1 MSELVAKFLD
11 VGQGDST
18 LVILPEGDGVL
29 IDCPARKDRSVVDQL
44 EEAQIANL
52 KLMVITHSDQDHAG
66 GCIDV
71 IKHFEGRIGKEG
83 RIKIALLLDRVSVGK
98 RQSGSQYCHLLQEL
112 AQLQRQGKI
121 ELWFP
126 FEGDCIKFSDVE
138 IFILHPSK
146 ADLMEALSNNNPND
160 SSIVLRIDYA
170 GARIL
175 LSADVQQMGWKWMV
189 DRNTDLKADVF
200 KFPHHGAWYEGEPSL
215 SEIVDRVDPSVVVI
229 SVGTTNSYGHPF
241 PDTLRLLRS
250 RQCSVRFMCTAAT
263 PRCHSEP
270 EVMASQ
276 VRELLPLESQGG
288 HSYHNPR
295 SCPCAGHV
303 TIRISSTGVEVNP
316 TLEQHGHVIDLFET
330 PQCRDE
336 ST

>member
-29 IDCPARKDRSVVDQL
+29 IDCPAREDRSVVDQL
-44 EEAQIANL
+44 EEAQITNL
-52 KLMVITHSDQDHAG
+52 KLMVVTHSDQDHAG

-71 IKHFEGRIGKEG
+71 VKHFAGRIGKL
-83 RIKIALLLDRVSVGK
+83 ALLPDRVSVE
-98 RQSGSQYCHLLQEL
+98 RRRSGSKYRHLLQEL
-112 AQLQRQGKI
+112 AQLQRQGRF

-126 FEGDCIKFSDVE
+126 FEDECIKFSDVK

-146 ADLMEALSNNNPND
+146 ADLMEALSHNNPND

-189 DRNTDLKADVF
+189 DRDTDLKADVF

-215 SEIVDRVDPSVVVI
+215 SEIMDRVDPSVVVI
-229 SVGTTNSYGHPF
+229 SVGTANNYEHPS

-250 RQCSVRFMCTAAT
+250 RQCSIRFMCTAAT
-263 PRCHSEP
+263 PRCHGKP

-303 TIRISSTGVEVNP
+303 TIRISSTGVEVSP
-316 TLEQHGHVIDLFET
+316 TLEQHGRVIDLFET
-330 PQCRDE
+330 PQCRGE